1 MKIFIFNT
9 THSTFH
15 IVPWRNHSTFNIM
28 KLQAQSSRA
37 LHAALN
43 KSAKCIGSK
52 NTIAILDNV
61 LLACNEGGQF
71 FLTSS
76 TIEAQLTIP
85 APLTLCGGKF
95 DNPIVLPIK
104 MLSSLLGTLP
114 DCVVT
119 LDIVDDGQTFTVEY
133 CTCSGDSVKSGK
145 ASMVYFS
152 GEDYPQM
159 VLPNSEKSTIICL
172 PGQLFRSVIDTA
184 DKFVLIDEFRPTLS
198 SLCVDI
204 ADDRSE
210 VIFAATD
217 GHILTKITH
226 NNDSQKGGSDFF
238 RGGEP
243 CKTLIHRNYFRTLSA
258 FDGSEDITI
267 ENDGHTIRFTSDDTE
282 LICKHVECKY
292 PNYNAVIPKSNP
304 FYVVFDKKEMLDIL
318 RRVSLF
324 SSNASNLVEMKKNDM
339 FLTIS
344 ARDAD
349 LAISG
354 EDQVCIA
361 CAQCDDNFRI
371 GLKSTILQTCIKSIP
386 SDTIRMQL
394 LDASHAVVLTADE
407 PAPKVL
413 SLCMPLLLD

>member
-1 MKIFIFNT
+1 MNLQT
-9 THSTFH
+9 QST
-15 IVPWRNHSTFNIM
+15 
-28 KLQAQSSRA
+28 RA

-61 LLACNEGGQF
+61 LLTRNEGGQF

-76 TIEAQLTIP
+76 TTEAQLTIP

-95 DNPIVLPIK
+95 DKPIVLPIK

-119 LDIVDDGQTFTVEY
+119 LDVVEDGQTFTVEY
-133 CTCSGDSVKSGK
+133 CTGSGDNVKSGRAK
-145 ASMVYFS
+145 MAYLS
-152 GEDYPQM
+152 GDEYPRM
-159 VLPNSEKSTIICL
+159 LLPKSEASTIISL

-184 DKFVLIDEFRPTLS
+184 DKFVQIDELRPTLS

-217 GHILTKITH
+217 GHTLAKIVH
-226 NNDSQKGGSDFF
+226 SNDPQKGGSDFF
-238 RGGEP
+238 RKGEP

-258 FDGSEDITI
+258 FDGCEEISI
-267 ENDGHTIRFTSDDTE
+267 ENDGNTIRFSSGDIE
-282 LICKHVECKY
+282 LICKHMEGKY
-292 PNYNAVIPKSNP
+292 PNYNGVIPKSNP
-304 FYVVFDKKEMLDIL
+304 YFVVFEKKEMIDIL

-324 SSNASNLVEMKKNDM
+324 SNSASNLVKVEKNGIFINVSASDM
-339 FLTIS
+339 DF
-344 ARDAD
+344 AM
-349 LAISG
+349 SG
-354 EDQVCIA
+354 EDQVLISNAECP
-361 CAQCDDNFRI
+361 DNFRI
-371 GLKSTILQTCIKSIP
+371 GLKSSAFQTCINSIP

-394 LDASHAVVLTADE
+394 LDSMHAVVLTADT
-407 PAPKVL
+407 PAPKVMTL
-413 SLCMPLLLD
+413 VMPMMMND

>member
-1 MKIFIFNT
+1 
-9 THSTFH
+9 
-15 IVPWRNHSTFNIM
+15 M
-28 KLQAQSSRA
+28 KLQTQSSRA

-61 LLACNEGGQF
+61 LLTRNECGQF

-76 TIEAQLTIP
+76 TTEAQLTIP

-119 LDIVDDGQTFTVEY
+119 LDVVEDGQTFTVEY
-133 CTCSGDSVKSGK
+133 CTGSGDSVKSGK
-145 ASMVYFS
+145 ASMTYFS

-159 VLPNSEKSTIICL
+159 VLPNSEKSTIISL

-184 DKFVLIDEFRPTLS
+184 DKFVQTDELRPTLS

-226 NNDSQKGGSDFF
+226 NNDPQKGGSDFF
-238 RGGEP
+238 RKGEP

-258 FDGSEDITI
+258 FDGCEDISI
-267 ENDGHTIRFTSDDTE
+267 ENDGHTIRFSSGDTE
-282 LICKHVECKY
+282 LICKHMEGRY
-292 PNYNAVIPKSNP
+292 PNYGSVIPKSSP
-304 FYVVFDKKEMLDIL
+304 YYVVFNKKEMIDIL

-324 SSNASNLVEMKKNDM
+324 SSNASNLVEIKKNGM
-339 FLTIS
+339 FLTVS
-344 ARDAD
+344 ASDEDFAV
-349 LAISG
+349 SG

-361 CAQCDDNFRI
+361 DAQCDDNFRI
-371 GLKSTILQTCIKSIP
+371 GLKSTAFQTCINSIP

-394 LDASHAVVLTADE
+394 IDPSRAVVITADE
-407 PAPKVL
+407 PAPKVMT
-413 SLCMPLLLD
+413 LCMPMLLND

>member
-1 MKIFIFNT
+1 
-9 THSTFH
+9 
-15 IVPWRNHSTFNIM
+15 M

-61 LLACNEGGQF
+61 LLTRNECGQF

-76 TIEAQLTIP
+76 TTEAQLTIP

-119 LDIVDDGQTFTVEY
+119 LDVVEDGQTFTVEY
-133 CTCSGDSVKSGK
+133 CTGSGDSVKSGK
-145 ASMVYFS
+145 ASMAYFS
-152 GEDYPQM
+152 GEDYPQI
-159 VLPNSEKSTIICL
+159 VLPNSEKSTIISL

-184 DKFVLIDEFRPTLS
+184 DKFVQIDEIRPTLS

-217 GHILTKITH
+217 GHTLAKIVH
-226 NNDSQKGGSDFF
+226 SNDPQKGGSDFF
-238 RGGEP
+238 RSGEP
-243 CKTLIHRNYFRTLSA
+243 RKTLIHRNYFRTLSA
-258 FDGSEDITI
+258 FDGCEEISI
-267 ENDGHTIRFTSDDTE
+267 ENDGNTIRFSSGDIE
-282 LICKHVECKY
+282 LICKHMEGKY
-292 PNYNAVIPKSNP
+292 PNYNGVIPKSNP
-304 FYVVFDKKEMLDIL
+304 YFVVFDKKEMVDIL

-324 SSNASNLVEMKKNDM
+324 SNSASNLVKVEKNGIFINVSASDM
-339 FLTIS
+339 DF
-344 ARDAD
+344 AM
-349 LAISG
+349 SG
-354 EDQVCIA
+354 EDQVLISNAECP
-361 CAQCDDNFRI
+361 DNFRI
-371 GLKSTILQTCIKSIP
+371 GLKSSAFQTCINSIP

-394 LDASHAVVLTADE
+394 LDSMHAVVLNADT
-407 PAPKVL
+407 PAPKVITL
-413 SLCMPLLLD
+413 VMPMVLND

>member
-1 MKIFIFNT
+1 
-9 THSTFH
+9 
-15 IVPWRNHSTFNIM
+15 M
-28 KLQAQSSRA
+28 KLQTQSSRA

-61 LLACNEGGQF
+61 LLTRNECGQF

-76 TIEAQLTIP
+76 TTEAQLTIP

-119 LDIVDDGQTFTVEY
+119 LDVVEDGQTFTVEY
-133 CTCSGDSVKSGK
+133 CTGSGDSVKSGK
-145 ASMVYFS
+145 ASMAYFS
-152 GEDYPQM
+152 GDEYPQM
-159 VLPNSEKSTIICL
+159 LLPNSEKSTIISL

-184 DKFVLIDEFRPTLS
+184 DKFVQIDELRPTLS

-226 NNDSQKGGSDFF
+226 NNDPQKGGSDFF
-238 RGGEP
+238 RKGEP

-258 FDGSEDITI
+258 FDGCEEISI
-267 ENDGHTIRFTSDDTE
+267 ENDGNTIRFSSGDIE
-282 LICKHVECKY
+282 LICKHMEGKY
-292 PNYNAVIPKSNP
+292 PNYNGVIPKSHP
-304 FYVVFDKKEMLDIL
+304 YFVIFEKKEMLDIL

-324 SSNASNLVEMKKNDM
+324 SNSASNLVKVEKNGI
-339 FLTIS
+339 FINVS
-344 ARDAD
+344 ASNMDFSM
-349 LAISG
+349 SG
-354 EDQVCIA
+354 EDQVLISNAECP
-361 CAQCDDNFRI
+361 DNFRI
-371 GLKSTILQTCIKSIP
+371 GLKSSAFQTCINSIP

-394 LDASHAVVLTADE
+394 LDSMHAVVLNADT
-407 PAPKVL
+407 PAPKVMTL
-413 SLCMPLLLD
+413 VMPMVLDD

>member
-1 MKIFIFNT
+1 
-9 THSTFH
+9 
-15 IVPWRNHSTFNIM
+15 M
-28 KLQAQSSRA
+28 KLQTQSSRA

-61 LLACNEGGQF
+61 LLTRNECGQF

-76 TIEAQLTIP
+76 TTEAQLTIP

-119 LDIVDDGQTFTVEY
+119 LDVVEDGQTFTVEY
-133 CTCSGDSVKSGK
+133 CTGSGDSVKSGK
-145 ASMVYFS
+145 ASMAYFS
-152 GEDYPQM
+152 GDEYPQM

-172 PGQLFRSVIDTA
+172 PCQLFHSVIDTA
-184 DKFVLIDEFRPTLS
+184 DKFTQIDELRPQFS

-210 VIFAATD
+210 VVFVATN
-217 GHILTKITH
+217 GHTLAKIVH
-226 NNDSQKGGSDFF
+226 SNDPQKGGSDFF
-238 RGGEP
+238 RKGEP

-258 FDGSEDITI
+258 FDGCEEISI
-267 ENDGHTIRFTSDDTE
+267 ENDGNTIRFSSGDIE
-282 LICKHVECKY
+282 LICKHMEGNY
-292 PNYNAVIPKSNP
+292 PNYNGVIPKSNP
-304 FYVVFDKKEMLDIL
+304 YFVVFDKKEMIDIL

-324 SSNASNLVEMKKNDM
+324 SNSASNLVKVEKNGI
-339 FLTIS
+339 FINVS
-344 ARDAD
+344 ASNMDFSM
-349 LAISG
+349 SG
-354 EDQVCIA
+354 EDQVLISNAECP
-361 CAQCDDNFRI
+361 DNFRI
-371 GLKSTILQTCIKSIP
+371 GLNSSAFQTCINSIP

-394 LDASHAVVLTADE
+394 LDSMHAVVLTADT
-407 PAPKVL
+407 PAPKVMTL
-413 SLCMPLLLD
+413 VMPMVLDD